1 MITPVE
7 GMNFDA
13 VWEERKMAT
22 AHTWSGIKIVW
33 KGMEWIAQ
41 RGGLQIVPCL
51 HHYCAL
57 SSLSAEP
64 QQKWHHKLQVRKG
77 GEAGAEVAGCKWEK
91 QKGCSPNWGTEIK
104 KWEYRGL
111 N

>member
-1 MITPVE
+1 MKNKGWEKSYASAYLNFGEIRSKKYFWFINLAIKPVE

-13 VWEERKMAT
+13 VWEEGKMAR

-41 RGGLQIVPCL
+41 RDGLQIVASL
-51 HHYCAL
+51 HHYWAL

-64 QQKWHHKLQVRKG
+64 QWKWPHKLQVRK
-77 GEAGAEVAGCKWEK
+77 EEW
-91 QKGCSPNWGTEIK
+91 S
-104 KWEYRGL
+104 
-111 N
+111 